1 MIKELDWDSKFFGF
15 KIGSCQGRSL
25 EEKGMD
31 EFIKEFGDKKLD
43 CAYIFCDEK
52 DLICQKFGEGEYS
65 LIFPVDGHVKYELS
79 KKDWVVDKKPKAVPG
94 KYSVINGGDKNEVN
108 TVKEIELLSEDT
120 ALVSRFY
127 IDPKLR
133 PQARAMYKIWVDNI
147 LNDKNGLTTVN
158 IVDSQITGM
167 VACLLKDDVG
177 VVELVKVKAGFEG
190 MGIAGKLM
198 ECAINALFE
207 RGAEKISVTT
217 QIGNE
222 PARHLYERS
231 GFQLKQTTKIYHWW
245 K

>member
-15 KIGSCQGRSL
+15 KIGSCQGKAL
-25 EEKGMD
+25 EEKGVD
-31 EFIKEFGDKKLD
+31 EFIKEFKDKKLD
-43 CAYIFCDEK
+43 CAYIFCNEK
-52 DLICQKFGEGEYS
+52 DPICAQLDKNAS
-65 LIFPVDGHVKYELS
+65 VLSVDGHVKYELL
-79 KKDWVVDKKPKAVPG
+79 KQDLIADKKPKEVLG
-94 KYSVINGGDKNEVN
+94 KCSIINGGGKIKED
-108 TVKEIELLSEDT
+108 TIKEIELLSEDT